1 MKTLKNFM
9 AILAITL
16 ITATILI
23 GSCFAQQP
31 TNYLK
36 VKGEIIGS
44 KHTEIQIFEYDE
56 TKDEWN
62 EIRLSMK
69 KNKYFMRL
77 ATDKE
82 YQIFFTADNGYIKRL
97 HIHSGNPGMW
107 IKSLNVDFTKTNSIH
122 ASMYQNESMD
132 DYTVELI
139 SGNYAMIE

>member
-69 KNKYFMRL
+69 KTKYFMRL

-82 YQIFFTADNGYIKRL
+82 YQVFFTADNGCIKRL